1 MEQRNGGAADEA
13 FKPVEAG
20 IPLAE
25 LEEINRFRILK
36 QPGMRAFQRLMLWGI
51 PLFSLVF
58 NFEVP
63 SRFGAPMLQEQ
74 YLGLILI
81 LVLGSVFLSVPANS
95 SAPKDSAPWYDL
107 LLLLLSFVAG
117 GDPPIFF
124 PPLPNEIGGVKP
136 AKIAPRALGGPPV
149 LWG

>member
-20 IPLAE
+20 VPLAE

-81 LVLGSVFLSVPANS
+81 LVLGSVFLSYRQTA
-95 SAPKDSAPWYDL
+95 APPKTTLP
-107 LLLLLSFVAG
+107 G
-117 GDPPIFF
+117 MIFSCF
-124 PPLPNEIGGVKP
+124 C
-136 AKIAPRALGGPPV
+136 
-149 LWG
+149 